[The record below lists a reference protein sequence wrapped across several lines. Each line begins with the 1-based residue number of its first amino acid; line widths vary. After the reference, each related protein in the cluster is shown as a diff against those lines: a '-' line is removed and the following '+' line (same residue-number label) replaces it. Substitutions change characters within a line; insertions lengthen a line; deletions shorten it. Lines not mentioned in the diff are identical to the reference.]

1 MKSIFSIDNPVFK
14 TISRIGDM
22 FIMSLL
28 WLVTSLPI
36 FTIGASTTALY
47 DCCIKII
54 RARDTNVW
62 KDFFR
67 SFRSNFKQ
75 STLIF
80 LILLPIGVAIAAV
93 MYFWARI
100 YDGAEKFAT
109 VMNALSIGLAF
120 MYVATVLFVFPV
132 QAIFENPIKKTIKT
146 AFFMAIKNLPVSILL
161 VVISLAISYFSYV
174 YPIVAYVFFLFGNGL
189 FAMIYSV
196 QFITVF
202 RKYNPALNP
211 DRPEECDIEGISD
224 EKKEKT
230 QKVKK
235 VKGSK
240 VIR

>member
-22 FIMSLL
+22 FILSFL
-28 WLVTSLPI
+28 WLLTSIPI

-47 DCCIKII
+47 DACIKII
-54 RARDTNVW
+54 RARDTNVA

-67 SFRSNFKQ
+67 SFKSNFKQ

-80 LILLPIGVAIAAV
+80 LIFLPIGAVIAAD
-93 MYFWARI
+93 MYFWANH
-100 YDGAEKFAT
+100 GGEGKFAF
-109 VMNALSIGLAF
+109 VMNALSRGLAF
-120 MYVATVLFVFPV
+120 IYFITLLFVFPV
-132 QAIFENPIKKTIKT
+132 QAIFENTIKDTIKT
-146 AFFMAIKNLPVSILL
+146 AFFMAIKNLHVSFILT
-161 VVISLAISYFSYV
+161 VVAVAISYVSYL
-174 YPIVAYVFFLFGNGL
+174 YPIVAYIFVIFGMGL

-211 DRPEECDIEGISD
+211 DRPEECDIEGLPEKKP
-224 EKKEKT
+224 EKKEKI
-230 QKVKK
+230 KK
-235 VKGSK
+235 SKGSK